1 MIALRRLRHG
11 KTELMLTFLVPV
23 IFFSI
28 FAMIFGSGIGRNP
41 RVRTLLVDADA
52 TDLTRQV
59 LVDLVDAAGLKP
71 TVFNI
76 ASFSGDDVGKEAER
90 LVREG
95 QYSAA
100 VVIPEQFTE
109 AVRAGQT
116 PPEIRVLSDSSNQ
129 VAAQVVG
136 AVVQKSTLITLG
148 KERGKLAASARAR
161 MGLPVDAQR
170 SDPASLLSAAP
181 VEVVDVLGGSKSNPL
196 IAMSAAGIA
205 VMFLLFSA
213 AGSGGSLLEEEE
225 SGTLERL
232 LASQLSM
239 TQLLLGKWFFIAL
252 QGVAQVAVMFLWGY
266 FIFDVD
272 LFGHLPGFSVM
283 TIATSAA
290 AASFAL
296 LLATACQSRTQLN
309 GVSTILILT
318 MSALGGSMVPR
329 YVMSES
335 MQQWGLMT
343 FNAWAL
349 DGYNKIFWRDLPVSS
364 LTPQVSILAATSIVM
379 LLGARV
385 LARRWEQC

>member
-71 TVFNI
+71 TVFDL
-76 ASFSGDDVGKEAER
+76 AAFSGDDVRAEAER

-109 AVRAGQT
+109 AIRTGQT

-161 MGLPVDAQR
+161 MGLPPDAQS
-170 SDPASLLSAAP
+170 SDPTSLLSAAP

-283 TIATSAA
+283 TIATSAS

-364 LTPQVSILAATSIVM
+364 LTPQVSILIATSIVM